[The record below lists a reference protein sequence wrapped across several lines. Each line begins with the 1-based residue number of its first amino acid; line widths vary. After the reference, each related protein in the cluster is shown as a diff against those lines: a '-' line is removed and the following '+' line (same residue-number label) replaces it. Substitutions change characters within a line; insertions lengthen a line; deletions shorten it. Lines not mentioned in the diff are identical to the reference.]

1 MSLLAIFAKWINGLI
16 FGLDNQ
22 FIVYVLVVEEGIFE
36 LIVLVFILFVDLSF
50 VSRKSLIIKAS
61 LFKVLRLRELG
72 RVLFLSFLRWELPRL
87 REYIGAWGYV
97 LF

>member
-36 LIVLVFILFVDLSF
+36 LIVLVFILFIDLSF
-50 VSRKSLIIKAS
+50 VSRQSLIIKAS
-61 LFKVLRLRELG
+61 LFKVLRLCELA
-72 RVLFLSFLRWELPRL
+72 RVLFLSLLRRNLSRL
-87 REYIGAWGYV
+87 SD
-97 LF
+97 